1 MPKAPSER
9 EALTTTCPVCG
20 AAPEKRCLLNDGKP
34 RAQLHK
40 ARYDRKRTLTN
51 HARRLFF

>member
-1 MPKAPSER
+1 MSKAPSER
-9 EALTTTCPVCG
+9 EALTTTCPDCG